1 MEQIR
6 IGMKDKIKE
15 LILKLVK
22 LQNGI
27 SDVGIIMMIMSEIG
41 PAMFQLDEYHEAYEE
56 LLRDEEIIVIEF
68 FVPAAR
74 FPSRAKT
81 LLFVKGTIFSNL
93 LEISNEQKRTQ
104 QIVQTNMDRQSD
116 THIQLPL

>member
-74 FPSRAKT
+74 FPSRTKT
-81 LLFVKGTIFSNL
+81 LIFTKGTVFSNL
-93 LEISNEQKRTQ
+93 MEIVNGQKR
-104 QIVQTNMDRQSD
+104 ILGKTNLD
-116 THIQLPL
+116 